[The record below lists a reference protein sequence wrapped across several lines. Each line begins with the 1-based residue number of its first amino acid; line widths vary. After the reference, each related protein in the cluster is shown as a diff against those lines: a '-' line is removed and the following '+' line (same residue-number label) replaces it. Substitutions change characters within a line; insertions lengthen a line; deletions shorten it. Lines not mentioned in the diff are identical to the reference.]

1 MFVGSGKDSSLIL
14 RLQDA
19 YDHTNDAIWGLSRW
33 IPVTSQPKFA
43 SREVYEQWIQ
53 NFRYDVF
60 TLDKTIEEVLEFY
73 TNANA
78 DFIHWII
85 NTLKVIGC
93 LAPGS
98 RRFKV
103 KFYFITFN
111 SRFSVSFA
119 FLFNNFAIDLRCFYY
134 KVFGHSNVELR
145 NTIGTRK
152 CRISHK

>member
-1 MFVGSGKDSSLIL
+1 MYANTLYSFEIAKLIHFTQIERGTSAMFVGSGKDSSLIL

-93 LAPGS
+93 LAVL
-98 RRFKV
+98 K
-103 KFYFITFN
+103 
-111 SRFSVSFA
+111 
-119 FLFNNFAIDLRCFYY
+119 
-134 KVFGHSNVELR
+134 
-145 NTIGTRK
+145 
-152 CRISHK
+152 